1 MVIKKKGEKNW
12 EYCVYIGQDENGKKK
27 YKRKCGFKTKKACI
41 EEASTF
47 EDEKIRNKE
56 YGKTFKE
63 VCDLFLEDCTIR
75 GLKPT
80 TIITYKSQLEFVFR
94 NFKHINKD
102 IKKIKA
108 NDIYEFINS
117 KINLRKNIFKRKMIE
132 FVKCIFTYAKKT
144 KLITNNIFD
153 DIKLPKITS
162 NTQNIWSEK
171 EIKKYLP
178 ILKNFKYYDMLY
190 LVLETGLRKGEISAL
205 TWDCVDFEKN
215 IITVDKSYI
224 IHGNFKGITFPKTN
238 SAIRQV
244 VLLDES
250 IEILKKRYKNK
261 ISKYVFPNQK
271 NIDMPVNPN
280 AVTSNFRRFLKRYNL
295 KKIRFHDLRHIHA
308 TLLLNNNVNY
318 KILSKR
324 LGHADISFTL
334 KTYTHVISEYEI
346 NLFKQLSKIF

>member
-1 MVIKKKGEKNW
+1 MVIKKKSEGNW
-12 EYCVYIGQDENGKKK
+12 EYCIYLGQDENGKKK
-27 YKRKCGFKTKKACI
+27 YKRKCGFKTRKACI
-41 EEASTF
+41 EEASKF
-47 EDEKIRNKE
+47 ENEKTINKNNI
-56 YGKTFKE
+56 KTFKE
-63 VCDLFLEDCTIR
+63 VCDLFLEDCTKR

-80 TIITYKSQLEFVFR
+80 TIITYKSQLEFIFK
-94 NFKHINKD
+94 NFNPINKD
-102 IKKIKA
+102 IKKIKS

-117 KINLRKNIFKRKMIE
+117 KVNLHKNIFKRKIVE

-178 ILKNFKYYDMLY
+178 ILKKFKHYDILY

-244 VLLDES
+244 VLLDKS

-261 ISKYVFPNQK
+261 ISEYVFPNQK
-271 NIDMPVNPN
+271 NINMPVNPN
-280 AVTSNFRRFLKRYNL
+280 AVTSSFRRFLKRYNL

-308 TLLLNNNVNY
+308 TLLLNKNINY

-324 LGHADISFTL
+324 LGHSNVSFTL
-334 KTYTHVISEYEI
+334 QTYTHVIPEHEI
-346 NLFKQLSKIF
+346 QLFKNLSRIF